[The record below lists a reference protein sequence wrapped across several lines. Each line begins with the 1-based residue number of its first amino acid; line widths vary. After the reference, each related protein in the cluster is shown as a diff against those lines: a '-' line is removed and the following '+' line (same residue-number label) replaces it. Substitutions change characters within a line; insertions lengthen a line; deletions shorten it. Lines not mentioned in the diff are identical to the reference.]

1 MKRIE
6 AIIRPE
12 RLEAVKAAL
21 VASGHN
27 GLTVMEVA
35 GHGVQGGVSCEWDG
49 TAHSVDLVPKVS
61 VSAVVH
67 DHMVHDT
74 IHLIVE
80 SARSGS
86 IGDGKIFVHPV
97 DEVVRVRTGEHGP
110 DAL

>member
-21 VASGHN
+21 VESGHH
-27 GLTVMEVA
+27 GLTVTEVA
-35 GHGVQGGVSCEWDG
+35 GHGAQGGIACQWEG
-49 TAHSVDLVPKVS
+49 TEHRIDLVPKVS
-61 VSAVVH
+61 VSVVVH
-67 DHMVHDT
+67 DHLVPDA
-74 IHLIVE
+74 IEIISR
-80 SARSGS
+80 SARSGH

-97 DEVVRVRTGEHGP
+97 DEVFRVRTGEHGP